1 MMSCAELLA
10 VCLLSAE
17 RGPAPRRQ
25 PLPIFHDIF
34 RRADKN
40 DDGKLSFEE
49 FKNYFAD
56 GILSSEEL
64 WELFSG
70 IDRRHSDNV
79 DTEKLCDYFS
89 AYLGEYRNVLSA
101 LETLNAAVLAAMD
114 KTKLPATAVPSWKQ
128 LLDWA
133 GGLAVAQNNQK
144 TMKGSRPSPP
154 FPSFGTS
161 NGRVMSTC
169 FSTELLEF

>member
-10 VCLLSAE
+10 VCLLSAD
-17 RGPAPRRQ
+17 RGPKPHRQ
-25 PLPIFHDIF
+25 PLPIFHDVST
-34 RRADKN
+34 APLPN
-40 DDGKLSFEE
+40 DGKLSFEE

-114 KTKLPATAVPSWKQ
+114 KTKRNPGTKGKQ
-128 LLDWA
+128 
-133 GGLAVAQNNQK
+133 
-144 TMKGSRPSPP
+144 
-154 FPSFGTS
+154 
-161 NGRVMSTC
+161 
-169 FSTELLEF
+169 